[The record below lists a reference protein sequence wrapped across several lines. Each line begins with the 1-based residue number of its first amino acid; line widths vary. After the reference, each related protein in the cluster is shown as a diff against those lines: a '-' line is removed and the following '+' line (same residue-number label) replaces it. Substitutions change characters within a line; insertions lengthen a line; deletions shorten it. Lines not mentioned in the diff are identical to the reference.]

1 MRSARPS
8 TMVPGKRS
16 GTSQMRGSDA
26 SISHTIDDQGERVE
40 YTEYINS
47 ALASDPDVSARLP
60 IPTDTMQIFDECRD
74 GIIICK
80 LVEHFYPGTI
90 DSVMGIRRRKGTT
103 FINLPSG
110 NHTLNKFQMAE
121 NNNIAILAAQEIGA
135 NMVNINAQ
143 DLMAGREHLILSL
156 IGQIIRLG
164 KSDKPRPPSRQRST
178 TPSGKRPT
186 TPSLKRPTTPSAP
199 LPPLPRNRSATL
211 PARPTRA
218 PPSPPRSHR
227 SVSMSLSVDDDDIT
241 RVASP
246 LSAVRGESSAHK
258 GSINQSQLRSKLRE
272 KGTFRLFED
281 LKVST
286 AFYIPFSLLSSP
298 SGRDHYPRGP

>member
-16 GTSQMRGSDA
+16 GTSQMRGADA
-26 SISHTIDDQGERVE
+26 DTSHTIDDQGERVE

-60 IPTDTMQIFDECRD
+60 IPSDTMQIFDECRD

-90 DSVMGIRRRKGTT
+90 DSVMGVRRRKGTT
-103 FINLPSG
+103 FINLPNG
-110 NHTLNKFQMAE
+110 NHPLNKFQMAE
-121 NNNIAILAAQEIGA
+121 NNNIAILSAQEIGA
-135 NMVNINAQ
+135 NVVNISAQ

-178 TPSGKRPT
+178 TPSRQRPATPT
-186 TPSLKRPTTPSAP
+186 TRQ
-199 LPPLPRNRSATL
+199 RSATI
-211 PARPTRA
+211 PSRPMRP
-218 PPSPPRSHR
+218 PPSPPRAR
-227 SVSMSLSVDDDDIT
+227 AASMSRAGADDDEVT

-246 LSAVRGESSAHK
+246 LSAIRGEPSGQRDRIDH
-258 GSINQSQLRSKLRE
+258 SQLRSKLRE
-272 KGTFRLFED
+272 RGTFKLFED
-281 LKVST
+281 LKVRPLPT
-286 AFYIPFSLLSSP
+286 SLL
-298 SGRDHYPRGP
+298 

>member
-1 MRSARPS
+1 
-8 TMVPGKRS
+8 
-16 GTSQMRGSDA
+16 MRGSDA
-26 SISHTIDDQGERVE
+26 DISHTIDDQGERVE

-60 IPTDTMQIFDECRD
+60 IPTDNMQIFDECRD
-74 GIIICK
+74 GIMICK

-164 KSDKPRPPSRQRST
+164 KSDKPRPPSRQRPI
-178 TPSGKRPT
+178 TPSGKRPA

-199 LPPLPRNRSATL
+199 LQRPTTPSAPLQRNRSATL

-227 SVSMSLSVDDDDIT
+227 SMSMSLSVDDDDIT

-246 LSAVRGESSAHK
+246 LSAIRGETSAQK
-258 GSINQSQLRSKLRE
+258 GINQSQLRSKLRE

-281 LKVST
+281 LKVS
-286 AFYIPFSLLSSP
+286 YCVQISPFSLLMSP
-298 SGRDHYPRGP
+298 SGRNHYS

>member
-1 MRSARPS
+1 MRSTHPS
-8 TMVPGKRS
+8 TMIPGKRS

-26 SISHTIDDQGERVE
+26 DTSHTIDDQGERVE

-80 LVEHFYPGTI
+80 LIEHFYPGTI

-164 KSDKPRPPSRQRST
+164 KSDTPRPPSRQRPI

-186 TPSLKRPTTPSAP
+186 TPSLKRPTTPSTP
-199 LPPLPRNRSATL
+199 LQRNRSATL

-218 PPSPPRSHR
+218 PPSPPRLHR
-227 SVSMSLSVDDDDIT
+227 AVSISISVDDDDIT

-246 LSAVRGESSAHK
+246 LSVVRGESSTQR
-258 GSINQSQLRSKLRE
+258 GPIDQSQLRNKLRE
-272 KGTFRLFED
+272 RGTFKLFED
-281 LKVST
+281 LKVRCSVL
-286 AFYIPFSLLSSP
+286 FYPLN
-298 SGRDHYPRGP
+298 HY